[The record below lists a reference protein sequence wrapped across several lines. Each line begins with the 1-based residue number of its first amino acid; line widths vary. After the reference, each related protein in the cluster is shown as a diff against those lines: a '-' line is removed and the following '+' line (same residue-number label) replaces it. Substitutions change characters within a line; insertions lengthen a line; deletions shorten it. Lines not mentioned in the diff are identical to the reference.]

1 MKCSRVL
8 CCTSKVHSSVVD
20 AGEAGD
26 KRSCIGWSTEC
37 LSQVATEDS
46 DVQCSIL
53 YCGANCAVQRSTVQH
68 SAVQCSALPPG
79 QGVYTSS
86 RGGQQASKI
95 RSLTNKVVRSPLQP
109 LPVSLAAGLNR
120 GLYTCDRGAS

>member
-1 MKCSRVL
+1 M
-8 CCTSKVHSSVVD
+8 
-20 AGEAGD
+20 AGD

-53 YCGANCAVQRSTVQH
+53 YCGAAQYST
-68 SAVQCSALPPG
+68 AQCSALLPG

-86 RGGQQASKI
+86 REGHQASKI

-120 GLYTCDRGAS
+120 GLYTWDRGAS